1 MTLPIPTL
9 RTLLFR
15 LHWALGLTAGLV
27 LALMGL
33 TGALMSYEE
42 AVTAFANRDRLE
54 VTPGG
59 RTALPPPPLRKRK
72 PTCAISPRS
81 TAVRCSV
88 SR

>member
-1 MTLPIPTL
+1 MTLPIPSL

-42 AVTAFANRDRLE
+42 AVTAFANRDR
-54 VTPGG
+54 
-59 RTALPPPPLRKRK
+59 
-72 PTCAISPRS
+72 
-81 TAVRCSV
+81 
-88 SR
+88 

>member
-1 MTLPIPTL
+1 MPLPIPSL

-54 VTPGG
+54 VAPGE
-59 RTALPPPPLRKRK
+59 RTALRPRRWRRGSTRRRAAAS
-72 PTCAISPRS
+72 PTR
-81 TAVRCSV
+81 
-88 SR
+88 

>member
-1 MTLPIPTL
+1 MTLPIPSL

-54 VTPGG
+54 VAPGG
-59 RTALPPPPLRKRK
+59 RTALPPAALEIGRARLN
-72 PTCAISPRS
+72 SS
-81 TAVRCSV
+81 HSGE
-88 SR
+88 SRMPSSA